1 MIKCDELLNFFP
13 PPVIVQTEFEKK
25 GFCARLKPGLE
36 EKLSAAKTDA
46 ALVPP
51 DEDVDGQKHL
61 LVIVLSQRSPVEGA
75 ANGEQ

>member
-1 MIKCDELLNFFP
+1 MIRFDELLKF

-25 GFCARLKPGLE
+25 GFCARLEPGLE
-36 EKLSAAKTDA
+36 EKLSTAKTDA

-51 DEDVDGQKHL
+51 DEDVDGQKNLL
-61 LVIVLSQRSPVEGA
+61 LVVLSQRSPVEGA